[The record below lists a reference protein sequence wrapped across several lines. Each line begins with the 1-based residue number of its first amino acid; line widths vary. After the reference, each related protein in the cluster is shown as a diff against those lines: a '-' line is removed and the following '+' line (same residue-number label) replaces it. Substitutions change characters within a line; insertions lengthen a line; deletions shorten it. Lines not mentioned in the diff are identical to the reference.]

1 MSKLM
6 EIIDKSPDFKNG
18 TCSFKF
24 LDTTFNQ
31 LTRKI
36 GSKEGANFT
45 TAKAGDIL
53 SKELLQTL
61 NTKQIALKDKVLKW
75 QDEINKWVTDKN
87 TNKNINANLM
97 NYIFTSVVDYTSKY
111 VPGETLADYYL
122 LSEVVSAEKELYEF
136 TSYYTTQ
143 YIIYLQ
149 NILKEWSKDK
159 LYFSCIKKV
168 YGTVYFNFDIE
179 EWKLTDAAGLV
190 TTTEGGGKAR
200 TIRVSGFENMKLGEH
215 KRVTYYAYYSTSSN
229 PQVIY
234 KGYVYFNIKRTA
246 LGSQKDDGK
255 FDFWL
260 SSWAGKGLVSHYSEM
275 KVEEYTGKH
284 SPHFDAEPKDLNI
297 NWVKTRVLL

>member
-45 TAKAGDIL
+45 TAKVGDIL

-61 NTKQIALKDKVLKW
+61 NTKQIALKNKVLKW

-111 VPGETLADYYL
+111 IPGETLADYYL

>member
-260 SSWAGKGLVSHYSEM
+260 SSWAGEGLVSHYSEM

>member
-36 GSKEGANFT
+36 ESKEGANFT

>member
-45 TAKAGDIL
+45 TAKVGDIL

-61 NTKQIALKDKVLKW
+61 NTKQIALKNKVLKW

-260 SSWAGKGLVSHYSEM
+260 SSWAGEGLVSHYSEM

-297 NWVKTRVLL
+297 NWVKTRILL

>member
-45 TAKAGDIL
+45 TAKVGDIL

>member
-275 KVEEYTGKH
+275 KVEEYTGKY

>member
-36 GSKEGANFT
+36 GSKEGASFT

-215 KRVTYYAYYSTSSN
+215 KRVTYYAYYSTSGN

>member
-6 EIIDKSPDFKNG
+6 EIIDKSPNFKNG

-111 VPGETLADYYL
+111 VPRETLADYYL

-234 KGYVYFNIKRTA
+234 KGYVYFNIRRLA
-246 LGSQKDDGK
+246 LGSEKDDGK

-260 SSWAGKGLVSHYSEM
+260 SSWAGEGLVSHYSEM
-275 KVEEYTGKH
+275 EVEEYTGKH

>member
-179 EWKLTDAAGLV
+179 EWKLIDAAGLV

>member
-36 GSKEGANFT
+36 GSKEGASFT
-45 TAKAGDIL
+45 TAKARDIL

-61 NTKQIALKDKVLKW
+61 NTKQIVLKDKVLKW
-75 QDEINKWVTDKN
+75 QDEINKWVTNKN

>member
-45 TAKAGDIL
+45 TAKVGNIL

-61 NTKQIALKDKVLKW
+61 NTKQIALKNKVLKW

>member
-1 MSKLM
+1 M

-36 GSKEGANFT
+36 GSKEGASFT
-45 TAKAGDIL
+45 TAKARDIL

-61 NTKQIALKDKVLKW
+61 NTKQIVLKDKVLKW
-75 QDEINKWVTDKN
+75 QDEINKWVTNKN

-111 VPGETLADYYL
+111 IPGETLADYYL

>member
-6 EIIDKSPDFKNG
+6 EIIDKSPDFKNA

-111 VPGETLADYYL
+111 IPGETLADYYL

-190 TTTEGGGKAR
+190 TTTEGGSKAR

>member
-61 NTKQIALKDKVLKW
+61 NTKQIALKDKILKW

-111 VPGETLADYYL
+111 IPGETLADYYL

-297 NWVKTRVLL
+297 NWVKIRVLL

>member
-18 TCSFKF
+18 TCSFIL

>member
-45 TAKAGDIL
+45 TAKVGDIL

-61 NTKQIALKDKVLKW
+61 NTKQIALKNKVLKW

-284 SPHFDAEPKDLNI
+284 SLHFDAEPKDLNI

>member
-61 NTKQIALKDKVLKW
+61 NTKQIALKDKILKW

-111 VPGETLADYYL
+111 IPGETLADYYL

-275 KVEEYTGKH
+275 EVEEYTGKH

-297 NWVKTRVLL
+297 SWVKTRVLL

>member
-111 VPGETLADYYL
+111 IPGETLADYYL

-284 SPHFDAEPKDLNI
+284 SPHFDTEPKDLNI

>member
-36 GSKEGANFT
+36 GSKEGASFT
-45 TAKAGDIL
+45 TAKARDIL

-61 NTKQIALKDKVLKW
+61 NTKQIVLKDKVLKW
-75 QDEINKWVTDKN
+75 QDEINKWVTNKN

-111 VPGETLADYYL
+111 IPEETLADYYL

>member
-61 NTKQIALKDKVLKW
+61 NTKQIALKDKILKW

-111 VPGETLADYYL
+111 IPGETLADYYL

-215 KRVTYYAYYSTSSN
+215 KRVTYYAYYSTSGN

-260 SSWAGKGLVSHYSEM
+260 SSWAGEGLVSHYSEM

>member
-1 MSKLM
+1 M

-61 NTKQIALKDKVLKW
+61 NTKQIALKDKILKW

-111 VPGETLADYYL
+111 IPGETLADYYL

-260 SSWAGKGLVSHYSEM
+260 SSWAGEGLVSHYSEM

>member
-61 NTKQIALKDKVLKW
+61 NTKQIALKDKILKW

-87 TNKNINANLM
+87 TNKNIND
-97 NYIFTSVVDYTSKY
+97 IFTSVVDYTSKY
-111 VPGETLADYYL
+111 IPGETLADYYL

>member
-61 NTKQIALKDKVLKW
+61 NTKQIALKDKILKW

-284 SPHFDAEPKDLNI
+284 SPHFDTEPKDLNI

>member
-111 VPGETLADYYL
+111 IPEETLADYYL

>member
-111 VPGETLADYYL
+111 IPGETLANYYL

>member
-275 KVEEYTGKH
+275 KVEEDTGKH

>member
-36 GSKEGANFT
+36 GSKEGASFT
-45 TAKAGDIL
+45 TAKARDIL

-61 NTKQIALKDKVLKW
+61 NTKQIVLKDKVLKW
-75 QDEINKWVTDKN
+75 QDEINKWVTNKN

-111 VPGETLADYYL
+111 IPGETLADYYL

>member
-61 NTKQIALKDKVLKW
+61 NTKQIALKDKILKW

-111 VPGETLADYYL
+111 IPGETLADYYL

>member
-61 NTKQIALKDKVLKW
+61 NTKQIALKDKILKW
-75 QDEINKWVTDKN
+75 QDEMNKWVTDKN

-111 VPGETLADYYL
+111 IPGETLADYYL

>member
-45 TAKAGDIL
+45 TAKVGDIL

-61 NTKQIALKDKVLKW
+61 NTKQIALKNKALKW

>member
-1 MSKLM
+1 MASQAGF
-6 EIIDKSPDFKNG
+6 EPATSPLG
-18 TCSFKF
+18 GARAI
-24 LDTTFNQ
+24 Q
-31 LTRKI
+31 LCHWDVR
-36 GSKEGANFT
+36 
-45 TAKAGDIL
+45 
-53 SKELLQTL
+53 
-61 NTKQIALKDKVLKW
+61 ALY
-75 QDEINKWVTDKN
+75 KN

>member
-1 MSKLM
+1 M

>member
-18 TCSFKF
+18 TCSFKL

>member
-45 TAKAGDIL
+45 TAKVGDIL

-61 NTKQIALKDKVLKW
+61 NTKQIALKNKVLKW

>member
-297 NWVKTRVLL
+297 NWVKTRV

>member
-61 NTKQIALKDKVLKW
+61 NTKQIALKNKVLKW

>member
-36 GSKEGANFT
+36 GSKEGASFT
-45 TAKAGDIL
+45 TAKARDIL

-61 NTKQIALKDKVLKW
+61 NTKQIVLKDKVLKW

>member
-45 TAKAGDIL
+45 TAKDGDIL

-61 NTKQIALKDKVLKW
+61 NTKQITLKDKVLKW

-215 KRVTYYAYYSTSSN
+215 KRVTYYAYYSTSGN

>member
-215 KRVTYYAYYSTSSN
+215 KRVTYYTYYSTSSN

>member
-234 KGYVYFNIKRTA
+234 KGYVYFNIKCTA